1 MHKNL
6 LITLL
11 GVISLLLNGCTTVGN
26 IDADLKILR
35 GQSIE
40 EVATFLDNPDNH
52 HELSNSEE
60 YIWVNTENV
69 KLTLPNTTARHSA
82 SQSGEYPGVSDV
94 TNFGTKTDWYNFNC
108 KLTLITDKKDIIT
121 STKVEGDAIG
131 CRIYKKVAEI
141 MRANSKALARCDW
154 RERRPKFSTMN
165 AASKLLI
172 LETEKQSA
180 EDA

>member
-1 MHKNL
+1 MLTGMHKKL

-40 EVATFLDNPDNH
+40 EVAAFLDNPDNH
-52 HELSNSEE
+52 HELANSEE

-108 KLTLITDKKDIIT
+108 KLTLITDKKDIT
-121 STKVEGDAIG
+121 RPK
-131 CRIYKKVAEI
+131 
-141 MRANSKALARCDW
+141 SKALQLAA
-154 RERRPKFSTMN
+154 EFKKNRRDY
-165 AASKLLI
+165 AS
-172 LETEKQSA
+172 E
-180 EDA
+180 

>member
-1 MHKNL
+1 MITRIHKPL
-6 LITLL
+6 LMALL
-11 GVISLLLNGCTTVGN
+11 GVIFLLPNGYATIEKIN
-26 IDADLKILR
+26 PDLQILR

-40 EVATFLDNPDNH
+40 GVAAFLAIQTTTTNCLNAK
-52 HELSNSEE
+52 E

-121 STKVEGDAIG
+121 ST
-131 CRIYKKVAEI
+131 
-141 MRANSKALARCDW
+141 
-154 RERRPKFSTMN
+154 
-165 AASKLLI
+165 
-172 LETEKQSA
+172 
-180 EDA
+180 

>member
-1 MHKNL
+1 MTTGMHKKL

-40 EVATFLDNPDNH
+40 EVAAFLDYPDNH

-108 KLTLITDKKDIIT
+108 KLTLITDKKDIT
-121 STKVEGDAIG
+121 RPK
-131 CRIYKKVAEI
+131 
-141 MRANSKALARCDW
+141 SKAMQLAAEFTKKSQRLC
-154 RERRPKFSTMN
+154 ERI
-165 AASKLLI
+165 AKL
-172 LETEKQSA
+172 
-180 EDA
+180 

>member
-1 MHKNL
+1 MTTGMHKKL
-6 LITLL
+6 PITLL

-40 EVATFLDNPDNH
+40 EVAAFLDNPDNH

-82 SQSGEYPGVSDV
+82 SQNGKCPGVSDV
-94 TNFGTKTDWYNFNC
+94 FNFGTKTDW
-108 KLTLITDKKDIIT
+108 
-121 STKVEGDAIG
+121 
-131 CRIYKKVAEI
+131 
-141 MRANSKALARCDW
+141 
-154 RERRPKFSTMN
+154 
-165 AASKLLI
+165 
-172 LETEKQSA
+172 
-180 EDA
+180 

>member
-1 MHKNL
+1 MTTGMHKKL

-11 GVISLLLNGCTTVGN
+11 GVISLLLNGCATVGN
-26 IDADLKILR
+26 IDADLKILQ

-40 EVATFLDNPDNH
+40 EVAAFLDNPDNH
-52 HELSNSEE
+52 HELPNSEE

-141 MRANSKALARCDW
+141 MRANSKALARDVI
-154 RERRPKFSTMN
+154 E
-165 AASKLLI
+165 
-172 LETEKQSA
+172 EKGGLSLQP
-180 EDA
+180 

>member
-1 MHKNL
+1 MTTGMHKKL

-40 EVATFLDNPDNH
+40 EVAAFLDNPDNH

-108 KLTLITDKKDIIT
+108 KLTLITDKKDIT
-121 STKVEGDAIG
+121 RPK
-131 CRIYKKVAEI
+131 
-141 MRANSKALARCDW
+141 SKAMQLAAEFTKKSQRLC
-154 RERRPKFSTMN
+154 ERI
-165 AASKLLI
+165 AKL
-172 LETEKQSA
+172 
-180 EDA
+180 